1 MKVWKRWAGLG
12 PAPPTLLGVV
22 ASRYSMFMASL
33 LGVSGVG
40 QVLGVQGAS
49 VSVVVVE
56 RGRVRVVRVGDHFVA
71 LLGLLVEQL
80 LEADDG
86 GQDEG
91 DLADDQ
97 SLERDQGEESDGQ
110 GQEGGGL
117 QLEQQ
122 QQGQE
127 QLLDLLLLAAGCT
140 GGRGEKKG
148 KTNTM
153 VKIRFESE
161 SGSAIPELSIFAS
174 RLT

>member
-1 MKVWKRWAGLG
+1 MRGDEGLEKVDRAG
-12 PAPPTLLGVV
+12 PSPPPTLLGVV

-127 QLLDLLLLAAGCT
+127 QLLDLLLLAAGC
-140 GGRGEKKG
+140 GRGEKKG
-148 KTNTM
+148 KQTHDGYNP
-153 VKIRFESE
+153 VRE
-161 SGSAIPELSIFAS
+161 
-174 RLT
+174 